1 MKVLIR
7 GVQNLGYF
15 KKFIVSSHEAE
26 NKVIEVLMNSE
37 IKLFDIR
44 YIQNHQKIVINQ
56 QYGSN

>member
-26 NKVIEVLMNSE
+26 NKVIKVLMNSE

>member
-15 KKFIVSSHEAE
+15 KKIIVSSHEAE
-26 NKVIEVLMNSE
+26 NKVIKVLMNSE

-44 YIQNHQKIVINQ
+44 YIQNHQKN
-56 QYGSN
+56 SD